1 MKKTLAYIVTDKR
14 TDYAG
19 NIIKRYPNHTVRA
32 FSDKYDFEQHSWL
45 NPKNWGRNI
54 ETAIESKYAGK
65 GVKYK
70 INIYGSKKLNRYY
83 HG

>member
-1 MKKTLAYIVTDKR
+1 MKKTLAYIPVQTSVPIMPETSLSD
-14 TDYAG
+14 
-19 NIIKRYPNHTVRA
+19 IPNHTVRA

-65 GVKYK
+65 GVKYE
-70 INIYGSKKLNRYY
+70 INIYGSKN
-83 HG
+83 